1 MMKNVLAIALFALA
15 VDVSAACL
23 VQRPGDAPVLPDGAV
38 ATGEQMYQAQLAA
51 ERYLMQADAYIECQT
66 MNSRQH
72 KVLESQ
78 VESFSEQYNEE
89 MIKYQARNFT
99 LAES

>member
-15 VDVSAACL
+15 MDVSAACF
-23 VQRPGDAPVLPDGAV
+23 VQRPGEAPVMPDGAV
-38 ATGEQMYQAQLAA
+38 ATSEQMYQAQLTA
-51 ERYLMQADAYIECQT
+51 ERYLMQADAYMECGA

-72 KVLESQ
+72 KALESQ

-89 MIKYQARNFT
+89 MIKFQARN
-99 LAES
+99 LSVAES